1 MSQKAKSPKKRKAAT
16 DGPVEET
23 GQMADAE
30 AEAAE
35 QAEPAG
41 RKSPAPEAVADDAVE
56 TGGDNG
62 ADAQAEA
69 VAAERRIAE
78 LEAELSAARDRQL
91 RALAELENVR
101 KRAERERADNARYGG
116 VRLARDLLSAHDA
129 FDRLFATMDEGF
141 RTEQKQFAEG
151 AELIH
156 REILGAFERHDIQPI
171 VPERNDIFDPH
182 FHQAMF
188 KEIDDDIEPGRIVR
202 VLEKGFRLGDRLLRA
217 ARVSLADERVVA
229 AKHEPPPSTPV
240 PGESVGDE
248 SGADPLDSAGAAGN
262 GSVI

>member
-1 MSQKAKSPKKRKAAT
+1 MSQKAKSPKKRTAAI
-16 DGPVEET
+16 DGPVEESE
-23 GQMADAE
+23 QMADAG

-35 QAEPAG
+35 KTKPAD
-41 RKSPAPEAVADDAVE
+41 RKSPAPEAVADDAAE
-56 TGGDNG
+56 SRATNG
-62 ADAQAEA
+62 SDAQDEADAAEQ
-69 VAAERRIAE
+69 RIAE

-101 KRAERERADNARYGG
+101 KRADRERAENARYGG
-116 VRLARDLLSAHDA
+116 IRLARDLLSANDA
-129 FDRLFATMDEGF
+129 FDRLFAAMDDGF
-141 RTEQKQFAEG
+141 RKEQKQFAEG
-151 AELIH
+151 VGLIH

-171 VPERNDIFDPH
+171 VPERNDTFDPH

-240 PGESVGDE
+240 SGESVGDE
-248 SGADPLDSAGAAGN
+248 TGGDPLDGAGN